1 MKMFL
6 KRLFSDENT
15 INEKNVI
22 GFLSFIV
29 MILLALIDVVPGLFK
44 VDIEVK
50 EFIYDSFLILTL
62 GTLGIG
68 SFDKYA
74 SNKHKQHCRPEPK
87 VDNKQD
93 TGCING

>member
-1 MKMFL
+1 MKMFF
-6 KRLFSDENT
+6 KSLFSDDNT

-29 MILLALIDVVPGLFK
+29 LIILALVDVIPGLFK
-44 VDIEVK
+44 VDVEVK

-62 GTLGIG
+62 GSLGIG
-68 SFDKYA
+68 TVDKYA
-74 SNKHKQHCRPEPK
+74 NNRHMKHNR
-87 VDNKQD
+87 DNRNNND

>member
-6 KRLFSDENT
+6 KSLFSDENT

-22 GFLSFIV
+22 GFLSFVV
-29 MILLALIDVVPGLFK
+29 MILLAIIDVIPGLFK

-50 EFIYDSFLILTL
+50 KFIYDSFLVLTL

>member
-1 MKMFL
+1 MKMFF
-6 KRLFSDENT
+6 KNLFSDENT

-29 MILLALIDVVPGLFK
+29 MILLALVDVIPGLFK
-44 VDIEVK
+44 VDIEIK

-62 GTLGIG
+62 GSLGIG

-74 SNKHKQHCRPEPK
+74 KNKSKHHHRNLDQEQE
-87 VDNKQD
+87 NE
-93 TGCING
+93 